1 MATNT
6 GKGYREGAV
15 KNRSQL
21 KTLGGWTERDRNTG
35 RFLRGKPGEP
45 YKGVRKEPGSK

>member
-6 GKGYREGAV
+6 GKGYRQGAV

-21 KTLGGWTERDRNTG
+21 KTSGGWTERDRNTG
-35 RFLRGKPGEP
+35 RFLREKLGEP